1 MKNPKLLPLVSV
13 ILILLLVQLA
23 CARTATEVPATST
36 PQPTA
41 TQTLVPTATFTP
53 TKTPR
58 PTRTPNLAATTRAEA
73 IDAEAQKYVDLGLL
87 KSAKGSFIEYEDYS
101 RDWAQLGWYRWVTL
115 DDRARDFFL
124 SAHFKWSSAYRNA
137 DTSGCG
143 FVFAIQDNGDH
154 YAVFL
159 DRTRILF
166 LDSDSAYSYSR
177 NVGLTRGT
185 GRVRFD
191 QNPADQPV
199 EADFTVL
206 VRDAYAYVLVDGEIV
221 GEYTLSQSKLLNGN
235 LGLTILSGTNKD
247 FGTRCEMTD
256 IHAWIPE

>member
-1 MKNPKLLPLVSV
+1 MNAFKFVSQSS
-13 ILILLLVQLA
+13 ILLLLFMVQLA
-23 CARTATEVPATST
+23 CAMGAAEPPPTST

-41 TQTLVPTATFTP
+41 TQTLTSTVTP
-53 TKTPR
+53 TPSNTPR
-58 PTRTPNLAATTRAEA
+58 PTRTPNLAATARAEE
-73 IDAEAQKYVDLGLL
+73 INAEAKKYFDMGLL
-87 KSAKGSFIEYEDYS
+87 ASANGSFIEYEDFS

-115 DDRARDFFL
+115 DDRAKDFFL

-166 LDSDSAYSYSR
+166 LNADSASSYSSR
-177 NVGLTRGT
+177 VGLTRGT
-185 GRVRFD
+185 GRVSFEN
-191 QNPADQPV
+191 NPADQPL
-199 EADFTVL
+199 EADFTIIVK
-206 VRDAYAYVLVDGEIV
+206 DAYTYVLVDGETV
-221 GEYTLSQSKLLNGN
+221 GEYTLAQSKLLNGN

-256 IHAWIPE
+256 IHAWFVE